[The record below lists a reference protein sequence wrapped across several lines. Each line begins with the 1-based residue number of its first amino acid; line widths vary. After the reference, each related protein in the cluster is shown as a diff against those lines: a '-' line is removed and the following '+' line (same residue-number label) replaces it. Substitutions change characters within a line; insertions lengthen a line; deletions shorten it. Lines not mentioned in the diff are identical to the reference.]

1 MSSTTVNANL
11 QANQN
16 PEFARILRAVKKSL
30 PMIAVVFTIGIYCI
44 SALAEGG
51 FLNILIGE
59 KVLFGLVLSYGISF
73 GIQIG
78 RMLLVYLPIMN
89 AVTPRF
95 NLVGEITGIL
105 LGAFAM
111 ASIWNLIKE
120 IGFSDAVAITLCLLI
135 VLGVVIE
142 IYILRETK
150 KQIKVNMLTDTQYM
164 QDLAYYFTREKQM
177 EQMLN
182 DLDQGQI
189 PDAATLFALPN
200 GNKVDVE
207 KIQEQ
212 MAAMQKENEALKVLA
227 MAQRQA
233 PSKAHLKKGLE
244 EFNLGNAPTP
254 SKDFSLNGIPEEV
267 LEEAA

>member
-1 MSSTTVNANL
+1 MSTTTANL
-11 QANQN
+11 QTSQN
-16 PEFARILRAVKKSL
+16 PEFIRIVRLLKKSL
-30 PMIAVVFTIGIYCI
+30 PMLAVFFTMGVYCI

-51 FLNILIGE
+51 FLNLLIGK
-59 KVLFGLVLSYGISF
+59 KVLFGVMLSYGIAF

-95 NLVGEITGIL
+95 NLVGEFTGIL

-120 IGFSDAVAITLCLLI
+120 TGMSEALAVTLCLLI
-135 VLGVVIE
+135 VVGVVIE
-142 IYILRETK
+142 VYLLREMK
-150 KQIKVNMLTDTQYM
+150 KQIKVSMLTDDQYM
-164 QDLAYYFTREKQM
+164 QDLAHYYTREKQM

-189 PDAATLFALPN
+189 PDATTLFSLPQ
-200 GNKVDVE
+200 GKVEVD
-207 KIQEQ
+207 KMREQ
-212 MAAMQKENEALKVLA
+212 IEAMKKENEALKVLA
-227 MAQRQA
+227 IAQRNA
-233 PSKAHLKKGLE
+233 PAKANLKKGLD
-244 EFNLGNAPTP
+244 EFGSGNAPTP
-254 SKDFSLNGIPEEV
+254 SKEFSLNGIPEEV

>member
-1 MSSTTVNANL
+1 MSTTTVNAHL

-30 PMIAVVFTIGIYCI
+30 PMIAVIFTLGIYFI

-51 FLNILIGE
+51 FLNILIGK
-59 KVLFGLVLSYGISF
+59 KVLFGVMLSYGISF

-142 IYILRETK
+142 IYILREMK
-150 KQIKVNMLTDTQYM
+150 KQIKVNMLTDDAYM
-164 QDLAYYFTREKQM
+164 QDLVHFYTREKQM

-189 PDAATLFALPN
+189 PATSTLFKN
-200 GNKVDVE
+200 QDVE
-207 KIQEQ
+207 VGKMREQ
-212 MAAMQKENEALKVLA
+212 MATMQKEYEELKIFA
-227 MAQRQA
+227 MSQRQA
-233 PSKAHLKKGLE
+233 PTKAQLKKGLE
-244 EFNLGNAPTP
+244 EFGAGNAPTP
-254 SKDFSLNGIPEEV
+254 SKEFSLNGIPEE
-267 LEEAA
+267 LMEAAA